1 MVIDTSSLICILL
14 GEPEA
19 EQYAQRLAVTEI
31 NVMSAVTWL
40 ETLLVITAR
49 RGDVGRESLAELLD
63 LVGVVI
69 VPVDAELAQIAYR
82 AWLTYGKGRH
92 PAGLNFGDCFSYALA
107 KHRHEPLLFKG
118 NDFSQT
124 DILMTS

>member
-14 GEPEA
+14 NEPEA
-19 EQYAQRLAVTEI
+19 EQHARRLVEAEAS
-31 NVMSAVTWL
+31 VMSAVTWL

-49 RGDVGRESLAELLD
+49 RGDVGRKSLAELLD
-63 LVGVVI
+63 LAGVTI
-69 VPVDAELAQIAYR
+69 LPVDADLAHIAYR
-82 AWLTYGKGRH
+82 AWLEYGKGRH

-124 DILMTS
+124 DLLTAI

>member
-19 EQYAQRLAVTEI
+19 EQYAQRLAESEI

-63 LVGVVI
+63 LVGIVI

>member
-14 GEPEA
+14 DEPEA
-19 EQYAQRLAVTEI
+19 ERYARRLAESEV

-63 LVGVVI
+63 LAGVAI
-69 VPVDAELAQIAYR
+69 VPVDADLAQIAYR

-92 PAGLNFGDCFSYALA
+92 PAGLNFGDCFSYAVA
-107 KHRHEPLLFKG
+107 KHRNEPLLFKG

-124 DILMTS
+124 DLLAAI

>member
-19 EQYAQRLAVTEI
+19 EQYAQRLAATEI

-49 RGDVGRESLAELLD
+49 RGEVGSASLAELLD
-63 LVGVVI
+63 LVGVII
-69 VPVDAELAQIAYR
+69 VPVDAELAQIAYC

-124 DILMTS
+124 DILIAL

>member
-19 EQYAQRLAVTEI
+19 QQHAQCLAKTEI

-49 RGDVGRESLAELLD
+49 RGDVGRKSLAELLD

-107 KHRHEPLLFKG
+107 KHRHELLLFKG